1 MIPGVPRG
9 EKAYCLCLLVGR
21 YDGGMTGPE
30 KSIKINKIMYM
41 NFLST

>member
-21 YDGGMTGPE
+21 NDGGMTGPV
-30 KSIKINKIMYM
+30 KSIKIKQNHIYEC
-41 NFLST
+41 